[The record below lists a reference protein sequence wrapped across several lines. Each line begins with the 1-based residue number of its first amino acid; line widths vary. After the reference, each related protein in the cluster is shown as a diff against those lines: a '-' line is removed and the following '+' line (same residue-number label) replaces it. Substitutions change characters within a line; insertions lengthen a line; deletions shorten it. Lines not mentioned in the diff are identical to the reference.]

1 MRVGRCLVDVDDR
14 TLLRVAE
21 NVRALAD
28 VRAVLQARCVLDA
41 MLDDAVEAAWAA
53 GASRVALAR
62 LLGIHRTVLYRRMAN
77 AGDPS

>member
-41 MLDDAVEAAWAA
+41 MLDDAIEAAWAA

-62 LLGIHRTVLYRRMAN
+62 LLGIHRTVLYRRMSN